1 MTEPTTEQQ
10 AIFTELDGYFNSCDS
25 LYAESMAIIAAVKT
39 GTITLNELRK
49 ILYGVA
55 GEWKFENDYDTVET
69 EEEGIDILYD
79 YFIHNQTELFAA
91 LTYHSEEYGA
101 PRLYDWLQSHPFETL
116 VEYIEFLKKTIPD
129 WWSEELL
136 SEYGIIQDIN
146 TFKYYQSDWEDRLK
160 EVIPNYRPSNNDDSN
175 NN

>member
-1 MTEPTTEQQ
+1 MTKPLTEQQ

-25 LYAESMAIIAAVKT
+25 LYTESMAIIAAVKT

-55 GEWKFENDYDTVET
+55 EEWKFENDYDTVET

-101 PRLYDWLQSHPFETL
+101 PRLFDWIKEQSFET
-116 VEYIEFLKKTIPD
+116 VVQYIEYLKKRQPD
-129 WWSEELL
+129 WIEELL
-136 SEYGIIQDIN
+136 SKYSFIQDIN
-146 TFKYYQSDWEDRLK
+146 TFKHYQSNWEDRLK
-160 EVIPNYRPSNNDDSN
+160 ELIPSYRPSNDDNSN